1 MLRWARTNMTMG
13 PDTLTMAGDYM
24 RRTLM
29 TKPIEV
35 DPESEQGRYNK
46 MINDLG
52 REMPKEFFSW

>member
-52 REMPKEFFSW
+52 REMP